1 MGVAVTVLAGMVG
14 AILPAAVPVASAA
27 PATVPIPGS
36 VPRLPMGAKATGDL
50 APSTTL
56 SVDVTLQPRDPAALA
71 TFVHDVSTPGN
82 PLYRHYLARGQFAST
97 FGPTPSTISAV
108 RSWLAA
114 AGLHPGPTT
123 SNGLA
128 IPVTATAG
136 QLDGALASHLVGV
149 TMPSGRHAHMTT
161 TAPRVPAT
169 LGGAVSAVIGLN
181 DLVRPHSMLARAPG
195 VRPATASP
203 GVAAASTTAPRT
215 ATPQTSGPAPCSAA
229 ASTATSYSAYTANQ
243 LAGAYGFSGLYG
255 KGWTGAGIT
264 VGIYELEPYLSSDIQ
279 SYFSCYG
286 LTNPVTNV
294 TVDGGAGTGAGQGE
308 AALDIEDVAGLAPGA
323 ALTVYTGPNNST
335 GPYDVY
341 TCMISP
347 PPPPPPNSPPGP
359 CASVPSVL
367 PQVITTSWG
376 QCEAD
381 YGSASNADSYMSA
394 EATLF
399 QVAVTQGQSVF
410 AAAGDSGSEDCYYP
424 PSNTDQSLAVDDP
437 AAQPDVTG
445 VGGTDLTSATF
456 PPAETVWNRGS
467 TGGAGGGGV
476 STVFTMPSWQQGPGV
491 QNPYTSSSSCP
502 VSSGTGTSGCREVP
516 DVTASA
522 DPYNGYVI
530 FYKGSWT
537 SIGGTSAAAPL
548 WAALAAVA
556 DQAVGATSG
565 TGPWNRVVTAGEG
578 CATNDITTG
587 NNDMLGVNGGDF
599 PATPNYDLASGWGS
613 PVGGAIVAELTTPC
627 PVVTGLSPASGT
639 MAGGYTVTIAGT
651 GFTGA
656 TAVRFGTTAATI
668 TGVTSTSITV
678 TVPAAAAAGTVPVR
692 VTGPGGTSASVPAD
706 IFTYLPGPVVTAVS
720 PRAGPVAG
728 GTSVTITGA
737 GFSGV
742 TAVDFGSVAA
752 TSFSVVSATTI
763 TATAPSQAAGTVDVT
778 VTDPSATS
786 PIVAGDRYTYDPVPA
801 VTSVSPASGPVTG
814 GTTVVAT
821 GTGMGP
827 VTSVSVGGVAGT
839 VLSTTSTSVTFVAPA
854 RSTTGTVDVVVT
866 SPGGTSATTAGDH
879 YTYLPA
885 VISMSPTAGP
895 VAGGTSVTITGAG
908 FSGVTAVHFGSVAA
922 TSFSV
927 VSATAISAT
936 APSQAAGTV
945 DVTVTDPSGTS
956 GNVPGDRYTYD
967 PVPAVTSLSPA
978 SGPVTGGTT
987 VVATGTGMGSVTAV
1001 SVGGVAAS
1009 IVSATSTSVTFVAP
1023 ASSSTGPVD
1032 VVVTS
1037 PGGTSVVSPASVYTF
1052 VLPPPGYWMVASDGG
1067 IFAFGSAGFHGSTGA
1082 LTLNKPI
1089 VGMAATPDGKGYWL
1103 VATDGGIFS
1112 FGDAGFY
1119 GSTGALTLNKPIVGM
1134 AATPDGKGYWLVA
1147 SDGGIFAFGDAGFHG
1162 STGAL
1167 TLNKPIVGMAA
1178 TPDGK
1183 GYWLVASDGG
1193 IFAFGDAV
1201 FKGSTG
1207 ALTLN
1212 KPIVGMSGV

>member
-1 MGVAVTVLAGMVG
+1 MRHSGWMVRAGGQAARARKVGRAGASRRAGRSRRVGATGVAVTVLAGMVG
-14 AILPAAVPVASAA
+14 AILPAAVPAAGAA
-27 PATVPIPGS
+27 PATVPIAGS
-36 VPRLPMGAKATGDL
+36 VPRLPVGAKATGDL

-56 SVDVTLQPRDPAALA
+56 SVDVTLQPRAPAALA
-71 TFVHDVSTPGN
+71 AFVHDVSTPGD

-97 FGPTPSTISAV
+97 FGPTQATIRAV

-114 AGLHPGPTT
+114 GGLHPGPTT

-136 QLDGALASHLVGV
+136 QLDAALASHLVGV
-149 TMPSGRHAHMTT
+149 TMPSGRHTHMTT
-161 TAPRVPAT
+161 AAPRVPAT

-181 DLVRPHSMLARAPG
+181 DLARPHSMLARAPG
-195 VRPATASP
+195 ARPAATSP
-203 GVAAASTTAPRT
+203 ALAATSTTAPRT
-215 ATPQTSGPAPCSAA
+215 ASPQTSGPTPCSAA
-229 ASTATSYSAYTANQ
+229 SSTATSYLAYTANQ

-264 VGIYELEPYLSSDIQ
+264 VGIYELEPYLTSDVSS
-279 SYFSCYG
+279 YLTCYG

-294 TVDGGAGTGAGQGE
+294 TVDGGAGTGTGQGE

-323 ALTVYTGPNNST
+323 AITVYTGPNNST

-341 TCMISP
+341 NTMIS
-347 PPPPPPNSPPGP
+347 GDTT
-359 CASVPSVL
+359 
-367 PQVITTSWG
+367 QVITTSWG

-381 YGSASNADSYMSA
+381 YGSASSAASYMGA

-399 QVAVTQGQSVF
+399 AQAAAQGQSMF
-410 AAAGDSGSEDCYYP
+410 AAAGDSGSEDCYYQGV
-424 PSNTDQSLAVDDP
+424 NTDSSLAVDDP

-456 PPAETVWNRGS
+456 PPAEKVWNRGS
-467 TGGAGGGGV
+467 SGGSGGGGV

-491 QNPYTSSSSCP
+491 QNPYTSSATCP
-502 VSSGTGTSGCREVP
+502 VSSGTGTTGCREVP

-522 DPYNGYVI
+522 DPNHGYVI
-530 FYKGSWT
+530 FYNKSWT
-537 SIGGTSAAAPL
+537 VIGGTSAAAPL

-565 TGPWNRVVTAGEG
+565 TGPWNRVVTAGQG

-627 PVVTGLSPASGT
+627 PVVTGVSPANGT
-639 MAGGYTVTIAGT
+639 MAGGYTATIAGT

-692 VTGPGGTSASVPAD
+692 VTAPGGTSASVPAD
-706 IFTYLPGPVVTAVS
+706 IFTYLPGPTVTSVS
-720 PRAGPVAG
+720 PTAGPVAG
-728 GTSVTITGA
+728 GTSVTITGT
-737 GFSGV
+737 GFSAV

-752 TSFSVVSATTI
+752 TSFSVITSTTI

-778 VTDPSATS
+778 VTDASGTS
-786 PIVAGDRYTYDPVPA
+786 PIVAGDRYTYDPVPS
-801 VTSVSPASGPVTG
+801 VTSLSPSSGPVTG

-827 VTSVSVGGVAGT
+827 VTAVSVGGVAGT
-839 VLSTTSTSVTFVAPA
+839 VLSTTSTSVTFTTPA
-854 RSTTGTVDVVVT
+854 RSTTGT
-866 SPGGTSATTAGDH
+866 
-879 YTYLPA
+879 
-885 VISMSPTAGP
+885 
-895 VAGGTSVTITGAG
+895 
-908 FSGVTAVHFGSVAA
+908 
-922 TSFSV
+922 
-927 VSATAISAT
+927 
-936 APSQAAGTV
+936 
-945 DVTVTDPSGTS
+945 
-956 GNVPGDRYTYD
+956 
-967 PVPAVTSLSPA
+967 
-978 SGPVTGGTT
+978 
-987 VVATGTGMGSVTAV
+987 
-1001 SVGGVAAS
+1001 
-1009 IVSATSTSVTFVAP
+1009 
-1023 ASSSTGPVD
+1023 VD

-1052 VLPPPGYWMVASDGG
+1052 VLPPPGYWLVASDGG
-1067 IFAFGSAGFHGSTGA
+1067 IFSFGSAGFH
-1082 LTLNKPI
+1082 
-1089 VGMAATPDGKGYWL
+1089 
-1103 VATDGGIFS
+1103 
-1112 FGDAGFY
+1112 

-1147 SDGGIFAFGDAGFHG
+1147 SDGGIFAFGDAGFYG

-1167 TLNKPIVGMAA
+1167 TLNRPIVGMAA